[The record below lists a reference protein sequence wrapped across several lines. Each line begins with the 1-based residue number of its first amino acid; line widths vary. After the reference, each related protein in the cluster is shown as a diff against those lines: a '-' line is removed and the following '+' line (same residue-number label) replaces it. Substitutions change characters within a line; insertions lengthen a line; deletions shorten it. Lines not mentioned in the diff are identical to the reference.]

1 MSVTVVRG
9 ASTAPPS
16 RTARSR
22 RSGSLALPEGDAEGD
37 IKATCQNGI
46 LEVRLPVT
54 EAKPA
59 TKVPV
64 TQG

>member
-1 MSVTVVRG
+1 LRYGKFVR
-9 ASTAPPS
+9 T
-16 RTARSR
+16 
-22 RSGSLALPEGDAEGD
+22 LALPEGVAEGD
-37 IKATCQNGI
+37 IKATYQNGI